1 MTPASI
7 TPSSP
12 RTRGSSDGRPAAQA
26 RTWVPA
32 FAGTTLRRFAAAL
45 LACAGTL
52 AAAQTAPLPRTAIAT
67 PVAAT
72 AAAAVPAGGTERIRD
87 LATVAGVR
95 VNQLI
100 GYGVVVGLDGSG
112 DATNQV
118 QFTGQSVQSLLS
130 QFGVTLP
137 PGVNPQMRNVAAV
150 MVTAALP
157 AFAQP
162 GQQIDITVSSLGN
175 ARSLRGGT
183 LLLTPLR
190 GADGQIYAMAQGN
203 LVIGGAGASAGGS
216 RVAINHLL
224 AGRVPGG
231 ATVERAVANPALE
244 ADTIHLELNTTD
256 FSTARGVAEAINRHF
271 GAEAAEPLDARV
283 VQVRLP
289 AGSRVR
295 QVAEIE
301 NLPVALAAPPA
312 KVIVNAR
319 TGSVVINQSVKLGP
333 VAVAHGSLSV
343 TVSSTPVVSQPNA
356 LSQGQTVVGEKAD
369 IRISQGAGTLFN
381 VPASADLAEIVK
393 SLNALGATAQDLI
406 GILQAIKAA
415 GALKA
420 DLEII

>member
-1 MTPASI
+1 M
-7 TPSSP
+7 
-12 RTRGSSDGRPAAQA
+12 A
-26 RTWVPA
+26 RLLLA
-32 FAGTTLRRFAAAL
+32 FALCSSAFAA
-45 LACAGTL
+45 GN
-52 AAAQTAPLPRTAIAT
+52 
-67 PVAAT
+67 
-72 AAAAVPAGGTERIRD
+72 TERIRD
-87 LATVAGVR
+87 LATVSGVR

-137 PGVNPQMRNVAAV
+137 PGVTPQMKNVAAV
-150 MVTAALP
+150 MVTTALP

-203 LVIGGAGASAGGS
+203 LVIGGAGASSAGS
-216 RVAINHLL
+216 KVAINHLL

-231 ATVERAVANPALE
+231 ATVERAVPNPALE
-244 ADTIHLELNTTD
+244 ADVIHLELNQTD
-256 FSTARGVAEAINRHF
+256 FSTARAMADAINRSL
-271 GAEAAEPLDARV
+271 GGDAAQPLDARV

-289 AGSRVR
+289 GGAGRVK
-295 QVAEIE
+295 AIAGLE
-301 NLPVALAAPPA
+301 NLEVALAAPPA

-319 TGSVVINQSVKLGP
+319 TGSVVINQSVRLGAC
-333 VAVAHGSLSV
+333 AVAHGNLSV
-343 TVSSTPVVSQPNA
+343 TVSTTPMVSQPA
-356 LSQGQTVVGEKAD
+356 PLSQGQTTVAEKSD
-369 IRISQGAGTLFN
+369 IRIQQGAGTLFN

-393 SLNALGATAQDLI
+393 SLNALGASAQDLI

-420 DLEII
+420 ELEII

>member
-1 MTPASI
+1 MSAENTNCRHSREGGNPVH
-7 TPSSP
+7 PD
-12 RTRGSSDGRPAAQA
+12 SDRAGKRKP
-26 RTWVPA
+26 WIPA
-32 FAGTTLRRFAAAL
+32 FAGMTGRAMIIAGSFLLAAL
-45 LACAGTL
+45 PIH
-52 AAAQTAPLPRTAIAT
+52 AAPN
-67 PVAAT
+67 
-72 AAAAVPAGGTERIRD
+72 GGTERIRD
-87 LATVAGVR
+87 IATVAGVR

-137 PGVNPQMRNVAAV
+137 PGVTPQMKNVAAV
-150 MVTAALP
+150 MVTTALP

-190 GADGQIYAMAQGN
+190 GADSQIYAMAQGN

-216 RVAINHLL
+216 KVAINHLL

-231 ATVERAVANPALE
+231 ATVERAVANASLE
-244 ADTIHLELNTTD
+244 ADVVHLELNQTD
-256 FSTARGVAEAINRHF
+256 FSTARSVAEAINLHF
-271 GAEAAEPLDARV
+271 RNESAQPLDARV
-283 VQVRLP
+283 VQVRMP
-289 AGSRVR
+289 AQGSRVR
-295 QVAEIE
+295 FLSEIE
-301 NLPVALAAPPA
+301 NLEVALAAPPA

-319 TGSVVINQSVKLGP
+319 TGSVVINQSVRLGP

-343 TVSSTPVVSQPNA
+343 TVSSTPVVSQPNP
-356 LSQGQTVVGEKAD
+356 LSTGGQTVVAEKTD

-381 VPASADLAEIVK
+381 VPASADLAAIVQ

-420 DLEII
+420 ELEII

>member
-1 MTPASI
+1 MTLRRVVYFLFALFVA
-7 TPSSP
+7 
-12 RTRGSSDGRPAAQA
+12 GMAFVA
-26 RTWVPA
+26 WPA
-32 FAGTTLRRFAAAL
+32 FAASN
-45 LACAGTL
+45 
-52 AAAQTAPLPRTAIAT
+52 
-67 PVAAT
+67 
-72 AAAAVPAGGTERIRD
+72 GGTERIRD
-87 LATVAGVR
+87 LASVSGVR

-118 QFTGQSVQSLLS
+118 QFTGQSVQALLS

-137 PGVNPQMRNVAAV
+137 PGVTPQMKNVAAV

-162 GQQIDITVSSLGN
+162 GQQIDVTVSSLGN

-190 GADGQIYAMAQGN
+190 GADSQIYAMAQGN

-216 RVAINHLL
+216 KVSINHML

-231 ATVERAVANPALE
+231 ATVERAVPNPALE
-244 ADTIHLELNTTD
+244 SNVVHLELNQTD
-256 FSTARGVAEAINRHF
+256 FTTARRVAEAVNKHF
-271 GAEAAEPLDARV
+271 GGDAATPVDARV

-289 AGSRVR
+289 AQGNRV
-295 QVAEIE
+295 QALAEIE
-301 NLPVALAAPPA
+301 NLEVALAAPPA

-319 TGSVVINQSVKLGP
+319 TGSVVINQSVRLGA
-333 VAVAHGSLSV
+333 VAVAHGNLSV
-343 TVSSTPVVSQPNA
+343 VVSSTPVVSQPNA
-356 LSQGQTVVGEKAD
+356 LSTGGQTVVGEKAD
-369 IRISQGAGTLFN
+369 IKVQQGPGTLFN

-393 SLNALGATAQDLI
+393 SLNALGASAQDLI

>member
-1 MTPASI
+1 MKHFA
-7 TPSSP
+7 
-12 RTRGSSDGRPAAQA
+12 TRIGLSALAL
-26 RTWVPA
+26 V
-32 FAGTTLRRFAAAL
+32 AAL
-45 LACAGTL
+45 
-52 AAAQTAPLPRTAIAT
+52 
-67 PVAAT
+67 AT
-72 AAAAVPAGGTERIRD
+72 ASVSATERIRD
-87 LATVAGVR
+87 LATISGVR

-137 PGVNPQMRNVAAV
+137 PGVSPQMKNVAAV
-150 MVTAALP
+150 MVTGSLP

-162 GQQIDITVSSLGN
+162 GQQIDVTVSSLGN

-216 RVAINHLL
+216 KVSINHLL

-231 ATVERAVANPALE
+231 ATVERAVPNTALDAE
-244 ADTIHLELNTTD
+244 AIHVELNETN
-256 FSTARGVAEAINRHF
+256 FSNARLVAEAINRQL
-271 GAEAAEPLDARV
+271 GDAAAAQPLDGRV
-283 VQVRLP
+283 VRVKLP
-289 AGSRVR
+289 DAASRVR
-295 QVAEIE
+295 FIAQLEDVEVATG
-301 NLPVALAAPPA
+301 APPA
-312 KVIVNAR
+312 KVIINAR
-319 TGSVVINQSVKLGP
+319 TGSVVINQSVRLSAC
-333 VAVAHGSLSV
+333 AVAHGSLSV

-356 LSQGQTVVGEKAD
+356 LSTGGQTVVAEKAD
-369 IRISQGAGTLFN
+369 IRIQQGAGTLFE
-381 VPASADLAEIVK
+381 VPASADLAQIVK
-393 SLNALGATAQDLI
+393 ALNTLGASAQDLI

-420 DLEII
+420 ELEII

>member
-1 MTPASI
+1 MTTTGVAP
-7 TPSSP
+7 
-12 RTRGSSDGRPAAQA
+12 
-26 RTWVPA
+26 
-32 FAGTTLRRFAAAL
+32 GTTCAWLARLAFVGSLLLAAL
-45 LACAGTL
+45 PIH
-52 AAAQTAPLPRTAIAT
+52 AAPA
-67 PVAAT
+67 
-72 AAAAVPAGGTERIRD
+72 AGGTERIRD
-87 LATVAGVR
+87 LATISGVR

-137 PGVNPQMRNVAAV
+137 PGVTPQMKNVAAV

-190 GADGQIYAMAQGN
+190 GADSQIYAMAQGN

-216 RVAINHLL
+216 KVAINHLL

-231 ATVERAVANPALE
+231 ATVERAVANPAL
-244 ADTIHLELNTTD
+244 DSDVVHLELNQTD
-256 FSTARGVAEAINRHF
+256 FTTARAVAEAVNRHL
-271 GAEAAEPLDARV
+271 GTGAAEPVDARV

-289 AGSRVR
+289 AQGSRVR
-295 QVAEIE
+295 AIAEIE
-301 NLPVALAAPPA
+301 NLEVALAAPPA

-319 TGSVVINQSVKLGP
+319 TGSVVINQSVRLGA

-343 TVSSTPVVSQPNA
+343 TVSSTPVVSQPSP
-356 LSQGQTVVGEKAD
+356 LSTGGQTVVAQQSD
-369 IRISQGAGTLFN
+369 IRIQQGAGTLFN

-393 SLNALGATAQDLI
+393 SLNALGASAQDLI

>member
-1 MTPASI
+1 MNTSRHSREGGNPVRLES
-7 TPSSP
+7 
-12 RTRGSSDGRPAAQA
+12 AAVGK
-26 RTWVPA
+26 RKPWIPA
-32 FAGTTLRRFAAAL
+32 FAGMTGRALLVAGSFLLAAL
-45 LACAGTL
+45 PI
-52 AAAQTAPLPRTAIAT
+52 Q
-67 PVAAT
+67 AAT
-72 AAAAVPAGGTERIRD
+72 NGGTERIRD

-137 PGVNPQMRNVAAV
+137 PGVTPQMKNVAAV
-150 MVTAALP
+150 MVTTALP

-190 GADGQIYAMAQGN
+190 GADSQIYAMAQGN
-203 LVIGGAGASAGGS
+203 LVIGGAGAAAGGS
-216 RVAINHLL
+216 KVAINHLL

-231 ATVERAVANPALE
+231 ATVERAVANSALDS
-244 ADTIHLELNTTD
+244 DTIHLELNQTD
-256 FSTARGVAEAINRHF
+256 FSTARSVAEAVNKYLRSD
-271 GAEAAEPLDARV
+271 AAQPLDARV
-283 VQVRLP
+283 VKVQLP
-289 AGSRVR
+289 ATGSRVR
-295 QVAEIE
+295 YLSDIE
-301 NLPVALAAPPA
+301 NLEVALAAPPA

-319 TGSVVINQSVKLGP
+319 TGSVVINQSVRLGP

-343 TVSSTPVVSQPNA
+343 TVSSTPVVSQPGP
-356 LSQGQTVVGEKAD
+356 LSGGQTVVAD
-369 IRISQGAGTLFN
+369 KTDIKISQGAGTLFN
-381 VPASADLAEIVK
+381 VPASADLAAIVQ

>member
-1 MTPASI
+1 MKAPPRSACGAS
-7 TPSSP
+7 PS
-12 RTRGSSDGRPAAQA
+12 RGRHQRPGKAGSAVAREWILCLLGAAC
-26 RTWVPA
+26 
-32 FAGTTLRRFAAAL
+32 LML
-45 LACAGTL
+45 
-52 AAAQTAPLPRTAIAT
+52 PL
-67 PVAAT
+67 AAT
-72 AAAAVPAGGTERIRD
+72 AESERIRD
-87 LATVAGVR
+87 LASVAGVR

-137 PGVNPQMRNVAAV
+137 PGVNPQMKNVAAV

-190 GADGQIYAMAQGN
+190 GADSQIYAMAQGN

-216 RVAINHLL
+216 KVAINHML

-231 ATVERAVANPALE
+231 ATVERALANAALE
-244 ADTIHLELNTTD
+244 SDAVHLELNQTD
-256 FSTARGVAEAINRHF
+256 FSTARRMAEAINRHL
-271 GAEAAEPLDARV
+271 GLDEAARPLDARV
-283 VQVRLP
+283 VQVRFP
-289 AGSRVR
+289 NQGGRVR
-295 QVAEIE
+295 FIAELENIE
-301 NLPVALAAPPA
+301 VTLAAPAA
-312 KVIVNAR
+312 KVIINAR
-319 TGSVVINQSVKLGP
+319 TGSVVMNQSVRLGP
-333 VAVAHGSLSV
+333 CAVAHGSMSV
-343 TVSSTPVVSQPNA
+343 TVSSTPIVSQPNA
-356 LSQGQTVVGEKAD
+356 LAGGQTVVAEKSD
-369 IRISQGAGTLFN
+369 IKVQQEPGTLFHI
-381 VPASADLAEIVK
+381 PASDELADIIK
-393 SLNALGATAQDLI
+393 SLNALGASAQDLI

-420 DLEII
+420 ELEII

>member
-1 MTPASI
+1 MRNTPLYFLACCAACLMGLVGL
-7 TPSSP
+7 SSP
-12 RTRGSSDGRPAAQA
+12 SHAANGGS
-26 RTWVPA
+26 
-32 FAGTTLRRFAAAL
+32 
-45 LACAGTL
+45 
-52 AAAQTAPLPRTAIAT
+52 
-67 PVAAT
+67 
-72 AAAAVPAGGTERIRD
+72 ERIRD
-87 LATVAGVR
+87 LASISGVR

-137 PGVNPQMRNVAAV
+137 PGVTPQMKNVAAV

-157 AFAQP
+157 SFAQT

-216 RVAINHLL
+216 KVAINHLL

-231 ATVERAVANPALE
+231 ATVERVVTNAALA
-244 ADTIHLELNTTD
+244 ADVIHLELNQTD
-256 FSTARGVAEAINRHF
+256 FSTARLVADAINRKL
-271 GAEAAEPLDARV
+271 GSEDVASALDGRV
-283 VQVRLP
+283 VQVRFP
-289 AGSRVR
+289 GNGSRV
-295 QVAEIE
+295 AFISSLENIE
-301 NLPVALAAPPA
+301 VALEAPPA
-312 KVIVNAR
+312 RVVVNAR
-319 TGSVVINQSVKLGP
+319 SGSVVMNQSVRLGAC
-333 VAVAHGSLSV
+333 AVAHGSLSV
-343 TVSSTPVVSQPNA
+343 TVSTTPVISQPNA
-356 LSQGQTVVGEKAD
+356 FSGGQTVVSEKSD
-369 IRISQGAGTLFN
+369 IRIQQDPGVLFN
-381 VPASADLAEIVK
+381 VPASADLADIVK

-420 DLEII
+420 ELEII

>member
-1 MTPASI
+1 MSL
-7 TPSSP
+7 
-12 RTRGSSDGRPAAQA
+12 RL
-26 RTWVPA
+26 A
-32 FAGTTLRRFAAAL
+32 FLRRFTCAAL
-45 LACAGTL
+45 LALCAGNAL
-52 AAAQTAPLPRTAIAT
+52 AS
-67 PVAAT
+67 
-72 AAAAVPAGGTERIRD
+72 AGGTERIRD
-87 LATVAGVR
+87 LASVAGVR

-130 QFGVTLP
+130 QFGIALP
-137 PGVNPQMRNVAAV
+137 PGVTPQMKNVAAV

-203 LVIGGAGASAGGS
+203 LVITGAGASAGGS
-216 RVAINHLL
+216 KVAINHLL
-224 AGRVPGG
+224 AGRIPGG
-231 ATVERAVANPALE
+231 ATVERAVPNSALE
-244 ADTIHLELNTTD
+244 SQIVQLELNQTD
-256 FSTARGVAEAINRHF
+256 FGTARRVAEAINRTL
-271 GAEAAEPLDARV
+271 GANAAEPLDARV

-289 AGSRVR
+289 AGSSRVA
-295 QVAEIE
+295 VIAEIE
-301 NLPVALAAPPA
+301 AIEVTLAAPPA

-319 TGSVVINQSVKLGP
+319 SGSVVMNQSVRLGP
-333 VAVAHGSLSV
+333 CAVAHGNLSV
-343 TVSSTPVVSQPNA
+343 TVATTPVVSQPNPLA
-356 LSQGQTVVGEKAD
+356 GGQTVVTEKSD
-369 IRISQGAGTLFN
+369 IRVQQDPGVLFN
-381 VPASADLAEIVK
+381 VPASADLADIVK
-393 SLNALGATAQDLI
+393 ALNALGASAQDLI

-420 DLEII
+420 ELEII

>member
-1 MTPASI
+1 MTTFFGDLVEPERA
-7 TPSSP
+7 
-12 RTRGSSDGRPAAQA
+12 RPHDA
-26 RTWVPA
+26 RPPEPERPHVVVVVL
-32 FAGTTLRRFAAAL
+32 GQIGILLLTLLFCWSAH
-45 LACAGTL
+45 
-52 AAAQTAPLPRTAIAT
+52 
-67 PVAAT
+67 AAT
-72 AAAAVPAGGTERIRD
+72 TDAGSERIRD

-137 PGVNPQMRNVAAV
+137 PGVTPQMKNVAAV

-190 GADGQIYAMAQGN
+190 GADSQIYAMAQGN
-203 LVIGGAGASAGGS
+203 LVVGGAGASSGGS
-216 RVAINHLL
+216 KVAINHLL

-231 ATVERAVANPALE
+231 ATVERAVPNPTLE
-244 ADTIHLELNTTD
+244 ADTIHLELNQTD
-256 FSTARGVAEAINRHF
+256 FSTARLVAEAVNRRF
-271 GAEAAEPLDARV
+271 GADAAQPLDGRV
-283 VQVRLP
+283 VEVRLP
-289 AGSRVR
+289 PGSRV
-295 QVAEIE
+295 QFLADIE
-301 NLPVALAAPPA
+301 NLEVALAAPPA
-312 KVIVNAR
+312 KVIINAR
-319 TGSVVINQSVKLGP
+319 TGSVVINQSVRLGA
-333 VAVAHGSLSV
+333 VAVAHGNLSV
-343 TVSSTPVVSQPNA
+343 VVSSTPVVSQPA
-356 LSQGQTVVGEKAD
+356 PMSAGQTVVAD
-369 IRISQGAGTLFN
+369 KSDIQIKQGAGTLFN
-381 VPASADLAEIVK
+381 VPASADLTEIVK
-393 SLNALGATAQDLI
+393 SLNALGASAQDLI

-420 DLEII
+420 DLEIL